1 MLHSLICLAS
11 FVMYQSDLQNPY
23 TPEEEPPIAY
33 FDVVPQQYV
42 TGVFDMGVVA
52 YHLEEV
58 DRVEYTI
65 TREGY
70 IGDWNADEIVDGQD
84 LGVLIE
90 RWNQGVDGRE
100 LGELLAVWGQTVPHE
115 PEVVTVREQTMNPR
129 TGELEYW
136 FSLTLAKIPIQRSL

>member
-1 MLHSLICLAS
+1 MLHNLILGLSILCQA
-11 FVMYQSDLQNPY
+11 DLQNAY

-70 IGDWNADEIVDGQD
+70 IGDWNHDEIVDGKD
-84 LGVLIE
+84 
-90 RWNQGVDGRE
+90 
-100 LGELLAVWGQTVPHE
+100 
-115 PEVVTVREQTMNPR
+115 M
-129 TGELEYW
+129 
-136 FSLTLAKIPIQRSL
+136 